1 MPVIQ
6 VPMEFSDAAF
16 QGLLSGDL
24 VRYGGV
30 IYKKGGGVFEH
41 LKDAKLPQVNN
52 RVSEKMAINSS
63 FNIDKLLNYVSKNK
77 GKSSLI
83 FGGVVLIGGTV
94 FYGIKKL
101 IDRKGK
107 GEMIEVISDSD
118 FNDSLLEYIKAA
130 REQQLSLPIIS
141 KLKEQIIRISESD
154 EDNIVV
160 VDVKQLNILLGFIQ
174 KYTED
179 LARANDYEIKV
190 VQSED
195 TDENN
200 IIKLKDYISIQEDI
214 FKRAS

>member
-1 MPVIQ
+1 
-6 VPMEFSDAAF
+6 
-16 QGLLSGDL
+16 
-24 VRYGGV
+24 
-30 IYKKGGGVFEH
+30 
-41 LKDAKLPQVNN
+41 
-52 RVSEKMAINSS
+52 
-63 FNIDKLLNYVSKNK
+63 
-77 GKSSLI
+77 
-83 FGGVVLIGGTV
+83 
-94 FYGIKKL
+94 
-101 IDRKGK
+101 
-107 GEMIEVISDSD
+107 MIEVISDSD

-130 REQQLSLPIIS
+130 REQQLPLPIIS

>member
-24 VRYGGV
+24 ARYGGV

-130 REQQLSLPIIS
+130 REQQLPLPIIS

-200 IIKLKDYISIQEDI
+200 IIKLKEYISIQEDI